1 MSNIIKLTKEQAL
14 SLICPTEYIH
24 TFRPTNVGLFGCDRA
39 RKDIEEILENAI
51 IIQIAGERAININ
64 HGVAVIYEKKGEE
77 VLLFLESVG
86 DKLKLFLNQ
95 TH

>member
-14 SLICPTEYIH
+14 SLICPAEHIH
-24 TFRPTNVGLFGCDRA
+24 TFTPTNVGLFGCDRA
-39 RKDIEEILENAI
+39 RKDIKEILENAI

-64 HGVAVIYEKKGEE
+64 HGVAVIYERKGEE
-77 VLLFLESVG
+77 VLLFIETVATE
-86 DKLKLFLNQ
+86 LKLFLNQ